1 MLRYTD
7 YSVVIHKCFACI
19 GLWLF
24 KSSDYSVV
32 IRKAKSDKEM
42 WPSAFV
48 SPKGSVCALLV
59 SAFADDY
66 DVAGSPNDRQAVPG
80 REYVS
85 MGN

>member
-1 MLRYTD
+1 MLRYAD
-7 YSVVIHKCFACI
+7 YSVVIRKSFVCI

-42 WPSAFV
+42 WPTGSFL
-48 SPKGSVCALLV
+48 SKGSVCALLV
-59 SAFADDY
+59 PASADDY
-66 DVAGSPNDRQAVPG
+66 DIAGSPNDRRAFPAG
-80 REYVS
+80 EYVS